1 MSTIQAPAI
10 IDQPVMPENYY
21 GMSMAVSNIYKGTVV
36 YLGNNRNA
44 EKLQV
49 TDISF
54 HDEMWYLTVVDV
66 NQNQFTVRYQTNAR
80 VQVASF

>member
-21 GMSMAVSNIYKGTVV
+21 GMSMAVSNIHKGTVV

-44 EKLQV
+44 ERLQV
-49 TDISF
+49 IDISF